1 MATEAASERPRTGS
15 DPLFDVEGR
24 KTIVTGA
31 SRGIG
36 RAIAQGLAARGA
48 DVCCLA
54 RASAR
59 LDETVE
65 QIRSA
70 GGSAT
75 AVPVD
80 LTDGSQIERAFTA
93 ARDALGGID
102 VLVNNAGIDY
112 LAPALETPLE
122 EWDRVLDV
130 NLRAVFRM
138 AQLAGGAMVEQGH
151 GKVLNVGS
159 IGSYVAYHHDSAYI
173 AAKHGVLGLTR
184 ALALEW
190 AKHGV
195 QVNMLAPGYHRTDM
209 TAEAYESERGN
220 TWVLKRTPLRRWG
233 ETDDLLGAV
242 VLLCSRASD
251 YMTGTSITVDG
262 GFTIQ

>member
-1 MATEAASERPRTGS
+1 MAGQAASEQPGTRS
-15 DPLFDVEGR
+15 DPLFDVAGR

-48 DVCCLA
+48 EVCCLA
-54 RASAR
+54 RASDH

-65 QIRSA
+65 QIGAA

-75 AVPVD
+75 AVAVD
-80 LTDGSQIERAFTA
+80 LSDPAQVERAFA
-93 ARDALGGID
+93 EARGALGGLD

-112 LAPALETPLE
+112 LAPALEIPLD
-122 EWDRVLDV
+122 EWDRVVDV
-130 NLRAVFRM
+130 NLRAVF
-138 AQLAGGAMVEQGH
+138 QLAKLAGQAMVEQER
-151 GKVLNVGS
+151 GKILNVGS
-159 IGSYVAYHHDSAYI
+159 IGSYVAYHHDAAYI

-209 TAEAYESERGN
+209 TADAYESERGN

-251 YMTGTSITVDG
+251 YMTGTSIVVDG